1 MLSIRIK
8 KVWYLTFQNF
18 LSDLASKL
26 VFSLQEEE
34 VLNSGMDIFT
44 IESNEQKTQL
54 KQNWEGRRRS
64 SHNVPPEHSPTES
77 SFWEELSQSQ
87 TNNSA
92 YEKPLQFQLWILP
105 INSLFIM
112 DLSDSSSPSLKEVSP
127 LCCGS
132 TCTWL
137 PSMHTLSCNSLL
149 IPNKLF
155 FVEEITGNLCFR
167 SMLLDWIHATDFF

>member
-1 MLSIRIK
+1 MSWKPGLHLNKVNGILNVWRKLCLPTLKWQYNFQYLLSIRIK

-54 KQNWEGRRRS
+54 KQNWEGRRH

-77 SFWEELSQSQ
+77 SFWEEFSQSQ

-92 YEKPLQFQLWILP
+92 YKKPLQFQLSILP
-105 INSLFIM
+105 INSLFTT
-112 DLSDSSSPSLKEVSP
+112 DFRLLLSVFKRGLPSLLWGYLHLAAINAHPE
-127 LCCGS
+127 L
-132 TCTWL
+132 
-137 PSMHTLSCNSLL
+137 
-149 IPNKLF
+149 
-155 FVEEITGNLCFR
+155 
-167 SMLLDWIHATDFF
+167 